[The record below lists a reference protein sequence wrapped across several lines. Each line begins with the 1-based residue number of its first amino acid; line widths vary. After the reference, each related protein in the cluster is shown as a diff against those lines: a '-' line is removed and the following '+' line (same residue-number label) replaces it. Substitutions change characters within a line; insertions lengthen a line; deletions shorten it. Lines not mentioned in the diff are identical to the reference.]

1 MNIDRRERREDV
13 MTRKIAPLVIAVAGT
28 VLPCLLAGTLVGVV
42 FRSNFWIWT
51 LGLAAISFPWMLMN
65 RVHTRFYRGIL
76 SGKSL
81 IENIKYAYTST
92 EYYPRTS
99 LFGSSW
105 WNWYWGF
112 FRRHF

>member
-1 MNIDRRERREDV
+1 MA
-13 MTRKIAPLVIAVAGT
+13 RKFEASVVATLGT
-28 VLPCLLAGTLVGVV
+28 TLPCLLAGALVGAIY
-42 FRSNFWIWT
+42 RSNFWIWT

-81 IENIKYAYTST
+81 IENIKYAYTSA

>member
-1 MNIDRRERREDV
+1 MLA
-13 MTRKIAPLVIAVAGT
+13 RKFEAIVVATLGT
-28 VLPCLLAGTLVGVV
+28 TLPCLLAGALVGIV

-65 RVHTRFYRGIL
+65 RVHIRFYRGAL

>member
-1 MNIDRRERREDV
+1 MLA
-13 MTRKIAPLVIAVAGT
+13 RKLHAIVISTVGT
-28 VLPCLLAGTLVGVV
+28 VLPCFLAGALAGVILKA
-42 FRSNFWIWT
+42 NFLIWT

-65 RVHTRFYRGIL
+65 RVHTRFYRGSL
-76 SGKSL
+76 NGKSL
-81 IENIKYAYTST
+81 IDNVKYAYTST